1 MSLQKSFSDL
11 ELGIREIFRIIVPG
25 AYGVMLVLILAP
37 ESAAAKFAGKSAGVG
52 IGASFFLGV
61 LGYALRPHER
71 WAPYFF
77 HFENCRVKL
86 NDEITR
92 VIRTAPAVHEIESA
106 LEPPYKVHEN
116 SDHVA
121 LYKVFL
127 ETKVPEAKDRIHY
140 FSSFYYML
148 IELSLFS
155 LVAAFCL
162 TANYCIAFARATG
175 HRSAAWTAV
184 FMIAFAVAA
193 QIALLCGLK
202 GLSSNRSKI
211 WLCSS
216 LLLAAAGLFIAFGS
230 TLTVNLCQLKT
241 CGWRPNVV
249 PPLLIFV
256 AFAFER
262 LGAKQWKQIID
273 EQVILVNANASDL
286 RTMSKKWP
294 Y

>member
-1 MSLQKSFSDL
+1 MPLQKSFSDL
-11 ELGIREIFRIIVPG
+11 ELGIRELFRIIVPG

-37 ESAAAKFAGKSAGVG
+37 DSAAAKFAGKNGGVG
-52 IGASFFLGV
+52 LGASFFLGV

-77 HFENCRVKL
+77 IFEKCRVKL

-92 VIRTAPAVHEIESA
+92 VIRTAPAVHEVESA
-106 LEPPYKVHEN
+106 LDPPYQVHEN

-127 ETKVPEAKDRIHY
+127 EVKVPEARDRIHY

-162 TANYCIAFARATG
+162 TADYCVVFARATD
-175 HRSAAWTAV
+175 HRSAAWIAI
-184 FMIAFAVAA
+184 FMIAVAVAT

-202 GLSSNRSKI
+202 GLSTNRSKI

-216 LLLAAAGLFIAFGS
+216 LLLAAAGLFIASGA
-230 TLTVNLCQLKT
+230 TLAFNLHQLRVS
-241 CGWRPNVV
+241 GWSPNVV

-273 EQVILVNANASDL
+273 EQVILVNANAVDL